1 MSRTVYNQP
10 QISFDAQLALLK
22 SEGLGFGDEAKAKHL
37 LRNISLLRMKSY
49 LNVLRR
55 PGEKRFA
62 SGATFEQ
69 AYTLY
74 KFDSELRK
82 LICSELEKIE
92 VSIRTQLSYTLSD
105 TAGIYWFVDSGNFR
119 DSAAHSSLITKLQQE
134 LRRSDDEAIVA
145 FGMNYSNP
153 FPPSWMAME
162 ITSFGTLSMLFRHL
176 CSGHGRRNIARFYG
190 VADTVFES
198 WMHSLVYVRNICAHH
213 SCLWNRK
220 LRISPLQPRRT
231 SSPFLTHPCSNSRVY
246 YVLCIIL
253 YLLRAV
259 NPENSLP
266 KRFKALINKYPN
278 VDTAAMGFPPNWKD
292 EPLWAD

>member
-1 MSRTVYNQP
+1 
-10 QISFDAQLALLK
+10 
-22 SEGLGFGDEAKAKHL
+22 
-37 LRNISLLRMKSY
+37 MKSY

-119 DSAAHSSLITKLQQE
+119 DGAAHSSLITKLQQE

-153 FPPSWMAME
+153 FPPSWTAME

-176 CSGHGRRNIARFYG
+176 RAGHGRRNVAWFYG

-220 LRISPLQPRRT
+220 MRISPLQPRRT

-266 KRFKALINKYPN
+266 RRFKALINKYPN